1 MHYLSPQCISS
12 THLELCAVAR
22 GRPPTPLRSVFA
34 ILLLVIL
41 TPFTRRVAIAN
52 DEALRP
58 TPHSPSGSA
67 LLPLFAP
74 HPLPPL

>member
-1 MHYLSPQCISS
+1 MHYLSLQCISS
-12 THLELCAVAR
+12 MRLELRAVAR

-41 TPFTRRVAIAN
+41 TPFTRRVTIAN

-58 TPHSPSGSA
+58 TPHSPLGSTS
-67 LLPLFAP
+67 LPLFAP
-74 HPLPPL
+74 HPPPPL